1 MNEDLHAEFVSH
13 FTEFLV
19 KYGQLLE
26 CCEKCHL
33 DTSGQY
39 LINPTEENKKQKDN
53 INTLAEHLKNFI
65 PLFLEV
71 QKAEE
76 KMVSK

>member
-1 MNEDLHAEFVSH
+1 MNEELHADFVSH

-26 CCEKCHL
+26 CCEKCHM
-33 DTSGQY
+33 DVAGQY
-39 LINPTEENKKQKDN
+39 LINPSEESKVQKDN
-53 INTLAEHLKNFI
+53 ITILAEHLKYFI

-76 KMVSK
+76 KMETK

>member
-1 MNEDLHAEFVSH
+1 MNEDLHADFVSH

-26 CCEKCHL
+26 CCEKCYMEV
-33 DTSGQY
+33 SGEY
-39 LINPTEENKKQKDN
+39 LINPSPEMKEQKDN
-53 INTLAEHLKNFI
+53 INILADHLKNFI

-71 QKAEE
+71 QKAED
-76 KMVSK
+76 KMETK